1 MGEMPQADG
10 LVEVATRSQSSATP
24 TFAHIPVVDA
34 YKDEQYCMAH
44 IPLNPQPNT
53 GETYSSVSQY
63 IDCPQQ
69 HLCSTT
75 CSIPPIHLFLCSSQ
89 IRTDQWE
96 DQESVS
102 NVEGAKGV
110 SQSEEVL

>member
-53 GETYSSVSQY
+53 GET
-63 IDCPQQ
+63 
-69 HLCSTT
+69 
-75 CSIPPIHLFLCSSQ
+75 
-89 IRTDQWE
+89 
-96 DQESVS
+96 
-102 NVEGAKGV
+102 
-110 SQSEEVL
+110 